1 MSVRGTVEDG
11 YEPVRE
17 VFTKLVDEGR
27 ETGAAVSVWAS
38 GREVVRLSGGWSDA
52 ARSRPWTDDTL
63 VTTYSTS
70 KPFAALTALVAVA
83 EGALELDGPVAR
95 YWTDYATA
103 GKESTTLREILTH
116 RSGLPAFPPE
126 AREIDLL
133 DDAALRRALAA
144 ATPEF
149 EPGSA
154 LAEQALT
161 HGHLLDGVLRAAT
174 GRSLGEIYAETVRPA
189 LGIDAWF
196 GVPEHELA
204 RVAELELGIDGTTE
218 QLVAEVAP
226 TYSPALALPAGALD
240 PARLNT
246 PAWQRSVFGAS
257 GLHASATALAGFYAG
272 LTALDGPVA
281 RLLGPE
287 LHADFLGGQVCG
299 YDEVVGTTVRWTLG
313 PFRTDNFLGLGG
325 FGGSAAWWSLRHGH
339 AVAYVT
345 RRLHDHAR
353 VAEIAAVL
361 DDDIR
366 LEVTCP

>member
-1 MSVRGTVEDG
+1 MSVRGTVSAG

-17 VFTKLVDEGR
+17 VFAKLVREGR
-27 ETGAAVSVWAS
+27 ETGAALSVRTS
-38 GREVVRLSGGWSDA
+38 GREVVRLTGGWCDA
-52 ARSRPWTDDTL
+52 ARTRPWTDETL

-83 EGALELDGPVAR
+83 EGALELDEPVAR
-95 YWTDYATA
+95 HWTDYGRA
-103 GKESTTLREILTH
+103 GKENTTLRQILTH
-116 RSGLPAFPPE
+116 RSGLPAFPRE
-126 AREIDLL
+126 AGEVDLL

-161 HGHLLDGVLRAAT
+161 HGHLIDGVLRAAT
-174 GRSLGEIYAETVRPA
+174 GRSLGEIYAEQVRPA

-196 GVPEHELA
+196 GVPERELD
-204 RVAELELGIDGTTE
+204 RVAELELGIDGTTGA
-218 QLVAEVAP
+218 LVAEVAP
-226 TYSPALALPAGALD
+226 TYQRALALPAGALD

-257 GLHASATALAGFYAG
+257 GLHASATALAAFYAE
-272 LTALDGPVA
+272 LTSPDGPVA

-287 LHADFLGGQVCG
+287 LHAEFLGAQVCG
-299 YDEVVGTTVRWTLG
+299 HDEVVGTTVRWTLG
-313 PFRTDNFLGLGG
+313 PFRTNAFLGLGG
-325 FGGSAAWWSLRHGH
+325 FGGSAAWWSLGHGH
-339 AVAYVT
+339 AVGYVT
-345 RRLHDHAR
+345 RRLHDHSR
-353 VAEIAAVL
+353 IAEIAAVL
-361 DDDIR
+361 GDDLR